1 MPSPRPRAF
10 SEALARQQL
19 QPQCSTCGGPEAI
32 PLTITLLYD
41 GEELGRCEACGHA
54 LDVDGRPVGDGQNL
68 RVVRLVGCP
77 RRAAVEETDPLL
89 HS

>member
-19 QPQCSTCGGPEAI
+19 QPQCSTCGAPEAI

-41 GEELGRCEACGHA
+41 GEDLGKCDACGHT
-54 LDVDGRPVGDGQNL
+54 LDVDGRPVGDGQPW
-68 RVVRLVGCP
+68 RPIADRC
-77 RRAAVEETDPLL
+77 A
-89 HS
+89 